1 MQNKKWCAPGTARN
15 MLGCGKRHALFQ
27 NHWYMH
33 GSYTPYISI
42 ARAFGFQPRTP
53 DSNCLQK
60 SLRPC
65 VRVSVRD
72 SKCNPKPKT
81 MQPQRAEI
89 LSVSNPSQAIELQ
102 PSSTNQFSKK
112 STPHS
117 PLDPHFMSPCP
128 SHTHIPQIITLW
140 RTRR

>member
-1 MQNKKWCAPGTARN
+1 MVCTRYCQKHAGVWKETRTIPESLVHAWF
-15 MLGCGKRHALFQ
+15 LHALHFHSEGVRFPTQ
-27 NHWYMH
+27 N
-33 GSYTPYISI
+33 S
-42 ARAFGFQPRTP
+42 RRTR

-89 LSVSNPSQAIELQ
+89 LSVSNPSQAIELP

-117 PLDPHFMSPCP
+117 PLDPQFMSPCP